1 MLASNYAF
9 FKEELDKI
17 NNADYIHL
25 DVMDGHFVPN
35 ISFGAGIIKAM
46 KPHTAVPFDVHLMI
60 SHPLKYLN
68 DFKTAGADIL
78 CFHVEC
84 EDDTNEVIDEIIKL
98 GMKPALAVKPNTKI
112 EEVYPYIDKL
122 FMVLVMTVEP
132 GFGGQSFMENQM
144 EKVKELKAKYPH
156 VLVEVDGGIGRATI
170 DICKESGVDIA
181 VAGTSVFSAKIPN
194 DEIKFLQ
201 SGE

>member
-1 MLASNYAF
+1 
-9 FKEELDKI
+9 
-17 NNADYIHL
+17 
-25 DVMDGHFVPN
+25 
-35 ISFGAGIIKAM
+35 
-46 KPHTAVPFDVHLMI
+46 
-60 SHPLKYLN
+60 
-68 DFKTAGADIL
+68 
-78 CFHVEC
+78 
-84 EDDTNEVIDEIIKL
+84 
-98 GMKPALAVKPNTKI
+98 
-112 EEVYPYIDKL
+112 
-122 FMVLVMTVEP
+122 MVLVMTVEP